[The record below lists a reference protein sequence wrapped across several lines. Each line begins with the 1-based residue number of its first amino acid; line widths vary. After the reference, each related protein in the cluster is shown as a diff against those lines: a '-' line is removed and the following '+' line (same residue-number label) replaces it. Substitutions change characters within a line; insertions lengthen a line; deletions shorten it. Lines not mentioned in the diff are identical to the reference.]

1 MSHNAPPPADQT
13 SAATSVAGAGVSLI
27 TCILAFFN
35 ESHIWLQNVTLLVS
49 MGAGLIAIYAGIRRL
64 LK

>member
-1 MSHNAPPPADQT
+1 MSHTPTPDTNQIST
-13 SAATSVAGAGVSLI
+13 ATSVTGAGVSLI

-35 ESHIWLQNVTLLVS
+35 ETHVWLQNVTLLVS
-49 MGAGLIAIYAGIRRL
+49 MGAGLVAIYAGIRRL